1 MRALS
6 ASSATVLTRCE
17 IETESN
23 SYEPY
28 ESYSYETY
36 ETVQKN
42 PAKKQFML

>member
-28 ESYSYETY
+28 ESYSYET
-36 ETVQKN
+36 VQKN